1 MQNLDRSIGSRKM
14 LVSGRQKD
22 ELSTIPK
29 NIEITLNGDDSNT
42 VRGRINTATSQNIP
56 SLSRVHKEKV
66 LVIRQQLAE
75 GNYDPNERLNAALDI
90 LCAALTI

>member
-1 MQNLDRSIGSRKM
+1 M
-14 LVSGRQKD
+14 LVSSRQKD
-22 ELSTIPK
+22 ELSAIPK
-29 NIEITLNGDDSNT
+29 NVEITLNGGDDNK

-75 GNYDPNERLNAALDI
+75 GKYDPNERLDTVRDI
-90 LCAALTI
+90 LFAALTT

>member
-1 MQNLDRSIGSRKM
+1 MRSLDRPIGSRKM
-14 LVSGRQKD
+14 LVSSRQKD
-22 ELSTIPK
+22 ELSAIPK
-29 NIEITLNGDDSNT
+29 NVEITLNGGDDNK
-42 VRGRINTATSQNIP
+42 VRGRISAATLQNIP
-56 SLSRVHKEKV
+56 SLSRVHEEKV